1 MEGDTV
7 AQKWSFFYKRVLSR
21 SGAAI
26 LATSMLSGAML
37 FSAGR
42 LSAQVAT
49 GISGTVTDTTGALM
63 PHVAVTVTNSATG
76 VVSLATTSSVGTFTV
91 IGLKPGNYSVAA
103 EAAGFKRSV
112 QTDVTVEVATT
123 STVTLQMVPGAT
135 DATVSVTASG
145 ISLNTASPLL
155 GTTLEPE
162 LVKAAPI
169 EINSLARQLDSFMY
183 LAPGVQGNA
192 GSHNINGGLTFE
204 NEVQFNGVPV
214 AFVQYAGVQTQ
225 INPPYEM
232 VNEFRVNSSTFNAT
246 YGLGQ
251 GAVTYSMA
259 SGINQLHADAF
270 YILRNQLFDS
280 DGFFPT
286 YFRPD
291 GSPAPPT
298 DQQNDYG
305 FTVSGPV
312 IIPKLYHG
320 KNRTFFLFSL
330 DRFTQNQAQK
340 AIGTVPT
347 AAMKN
352 GDFSSFVDSNG
363 IQIPKQAS
371 LFRATSFP
379 RRASALLHNLFCR
392 SFQIQIVPAWF
403 LACRAISPQLFLQWQ
418 FASTCGVTPSTII

>member
-7 AQKWSFFYKRVLSR
+7 AQKWSSFHRRVLSW

-26 LATSMLSGAML
+26 LATSMLFVAML

-42 LSAQVAT
+42 LDAQVVTA
-49 GISGTVTDTTGALM
+49 ISGTVTDATGALM
-63 PHVAVTVTNSATG
+63 PHVSVTVTNTATG

-91 IGLKPGNYSVAA
+91 VGLKPGPYSVAA
-103 EAAGFKRSV
+103 EATGFKKSV

-123 STVTLQMVPGAT
+123 STVVLQMVPGAT

-162 LVKAAPI
+162 LVKTAPI

-214 AFVQYAGVQTQ
+214 AFVQYSGVQTN

-232 VNEFRVNSSTFNAT
+232 VNEFRVNSSTFDAA

-251 GAVTYSMA
+251 GAVTYNMA
-259 SGINQLHADAF
+259 SGTNQLHADAF

-291 GSPAPPT
+291 GSPAPPI

-320 KNRTFFLFSL
+320 KNRTFFLFSF
-330 DRFTQNQAQK
+330 DRFSQNQAQK
-340 AIGTVPT
+340 GIGTVPT
-347 AAMKN
+347 A
-352 GDFSSFVDSNG
+352 GHEE
-363 IQIPKQAS
+363 
-371 LFRATSFP
+371 
-379 RRASALLHNLFCR
+379 RRL
-392 SFQIQIVPAWF
+392 
-403 LACRAISPQLFLQWQ
+403 
-418 FASTCGVTPSTII
+418 